1 MKFFLGSRFNFLHD
15 TVKDTIKLFVSGS
28 YRLIPG
34 NKSLVI
40 PKNKGTSLD
49 VNLGILT
56 SIKALITTKSSSISG
71 INLLYYPAPTNTAL
85 RPLIPKSQWY
95 YDESYS
101 DESFRD

>member
-1 MKFFLGSRFNFLHD
+1 MKFFLGVRFNFLHD
-15 TVKDTIKLFVSGS
+15 TDKDTIRLLVSGS

-56 SIKALITTKSSSISG
+56 SIKALITT
-71 INLLYYPAPTNTAL
+71 
-85 RPLIPKSQWY
+85 
-95 YDESYS
+95 
-101 DESFRD
+101 